1 MKILYIKLHCGYSD
15 TETYQENV
23 LTTKF
28 AQMGHETHIAVSTRT
43 TDCNRKTI
51 IQSPREYINEFGV
64 HVHMLPFSKRFYR
77 LSKKFDYFDTLY
89 DLMERIHPD
98 FIFSHGVQ
106 YASLLTVA
114 KYKKCHP
121 EVRLVADNHGDQ
133 VIMPVD
139 NFKRKIVHKIIY
151 KYFVTRA
158 DKYIDKYYGVSP
170 SRGQYLTDI
179 YGVSPNKIGIIPQ
192 VGDDT
197 TANQYSY
204 KEERELLCEKYHFDK
219 QKSILIF
226 GAGNIDAKKNLIPLV
241 EAVEEDSNYEL
252 VVFGSFSADVQKV
265 FEKHQEQPNIHYIG
279 SLSGKDIYRTII
291 GADLAIYPGQHS
303 VLWDNTVA
311 CGTPLCVRRWAGMDY
326 FDVNGNCRYISEGT
340 KKEIK
345 GLLVDLSVDGKIE
358 TMRVSAQGNAKK
370 LFSATEIAKLILNQ
384 TK

>member
-1 MKILYIKLHCGYSD
+1 MRILYIKLHCGYSD
-15 TETYQENV
+15 QWTYQENV

-43 TDCNRKTI
+43 TDCNGDTV
-51 IQSPREYINEFGV
+51 IQMPRDYINEYGV
-64 HVHMLPFSKRFYR
+64 HVHMLPFSKRFYK

-89 DLMERIHPD
+89 DLMERVKPD

-121 EVRLVADNHGDQ
+121 EVKLVADNHGDQ
-133 VIMPVD
+133 INMPVD
-139 NFKRKIVHKIIY
+139 NIKHKVVHKIIY
-151 KYFVTRA
+151 KYFVKRA

-179 YGVSPNKIGIIPQ
+179 YGVSPIKIGIIPQ

-197 TANQYSY
+197 TANKYNY
-204 KEERELLCEKYHFDK
+204 KEERELLCEKYHLDK
-219 QKSILIF
+219 HKIILIF
-226 GAGNIDAKKNLIPLV
+226 GAGNIDANKNLIPLV

-252 VVFGSFSADVQKV
+252 VVFGSFNADMQKV
-265 FEKHQEQPNIHYIG
+265 YEKHQEQPNIHYIG
-279 SLSGKDIYRTII
+279 TLSGRDIYRTII
-291 GADLAIYPGQHS
+291 GADLAIYPGLHS

-311 CGTPLCVRRWAGMDY
+311 CGTPLCVRRWDGMDY
-326 FDVNGNCRYISEGT
+326 FDINGNCKYINEGT
-340 KKEIK
+340 EEEIIH
-345 GLLVDLSVDGKIE
+345 LLENMSKSSIE
-358 TMRVSAQGNAKK
+358 EMRIAAQDMAKK
-370 LFSATEIAKLILNQ
+370 KFSATEIAKQILE

>member
-1 MKILYIKLHCGYSD
+1 MIILYIKLHCGYSD
-15 TETYQENV
+15 TWTYQENV
-23 LTTKF
+23 LTAKF

-43 TDCNRKTI
+43 TDCNRNTI
-51 IQSPREYINEFGV
+51 IQSPREYVNEFGV
-64 HVHMLPFSKRFYR
+64 HVHMLPFSKRFTK
-77 LSKKFDYFDTLY
+77 LSKKFDYYDSLY
-89 DLMERIHPD
+89 DLMERIRPD

-114 KYKKCHP
+114 KYKKNHP
-121 EVRLVADNHGDQ
+121 EVKLVADNHGDQ

-139 NFKRKIVHKIIY
+139 NLKRKIVHKVIY
-151 KYFVTRA
+151 KYFVDRA

-197 TANQYSY
+197 TANKYNY
-204 KEERELLCEKYHFDK
+204 NVERELLCEKYHLDK
-219 QKSILIF
+219 NKTILIF

-241 EAVEEDSNYEL
+241 EAVEENPNYEL
-252 VVFGSFSADVQKV
+252 VIFGSFRADVKTE
-265 FEKHQEQPNIHYIG
+265 FEKHQTHPNIHCIG
-279 SLSGKDIYRTII
+279 VLSVKDIYRTII
-291 GADLAIYPGQHS
+291 GSDLAIYPGQHS

-311 CGTPLCVRRWAGMDY
+311 CGTPLCVRRWVGMDY

-345 GLLVDLSVDGKIE
+345 GLLEDLSVDGRIE
-358 TMRVSAQGNAKK
+358 TMRVSAQGDAKK
-370 LFSATEIAKLILNQ
+370 LFSATEIANLILNQ